1 MHLVGTVSPLVRRAI
16 GSGDPDAALGWIA
29 RARPRA
35 DARTAEILDLW
46 RAEILARANRPGEA
60 LRAYRGL
67 IGSDAKGAAM
77 ALDAAE
83 TLIDNRHLDE
93 ARPLLHAARD
103 LARSNGRPW
112 TARRAQELLD
122 GLS

>member
-1 MHLVGTVSPLVRRAI
+1 MK
-16 GSGDPDAALGWIA
+16 SGDPDAAIDWIDRA
-29 RARPRA
+29 RARA
-35 DARTAEILDLW
+35 DARTAELLDVW
-46 RAEILARANRPGEA
+46 RAEILARAGRPDEA
-60 LRAYRGL
+60 LRVYRGL
-67 IGSDAKGAAM
+67 IRSDAKGAAM

-103 LARSNGRPW
+103 LAHEHGLRW
-112 TARRAQELLD
+112 TARRAKGLLD